1 MNPDLEK
8 RVPREILA
16 ELIEEGTEAFRGI
29 LEKLFNVAM
38 QLERSEFLGAE
49 AYERTASRRGYRNG
63 FKGKRIQTR
72 VGELRL
78 EIPQVRGLS
87 FYPKS
92 LERGC
97 RSEKALKLAIA
108 EMYVMGVSTRKVT
121 EVTEQLC
128 GLEISATQVS
138 RVAGML
144 DEELEEFRNRELGFC
159 VYPIVYLDAHYE
171 KVRKGGRVQDV
182 AILKA
187 LGVNRFG
194 TREVLGL
201 SARLSEAEV
210 HWREFMAELQK
221 RGLKGVELFVSDDH
235 SGLKAA
241 RRAVYPSVPW
251 NRCQFHLSQNAQQY
265 ARRRQDRQRIAQAL
279 RDIFNAPS
287 REDAE
292 ELKGKVIKKFEK
304 SAPEFVSWLEDNVD
318 EGLTVFDFPRSWWR
332 RIRTINGLERLNRE
346 IRRRTRVVGIFPNEA
361 SALRLISAVLAEI
374 HEEWLTGRQYLNL
387 AGWKKQLEE
396 SFPTGPKGNYRK
408 TVA

>member
-72 VGELRL
+72 VGELHL
-78 EIPQVRGLS
+78 EIPQVRGLR

-121 EVTEQLC
+121 EITEQLC

-144 DEELEEFRNRELGFC
+144 DEELEEFRSRELGE
-159 VYPIVYLDAHYE
+159 YPIVYLDAHYE
-171 KVRKGGRVQDV
+171 KVRRGGRVQDV

-187 LGVNRFG
+187 IGVNRFR

-201 SARLSEAEV
+201 SARISEAEV
-210 HWREFMAELQK
+210 HWRGFLGDLHK
-221 RGLKGVELFVSDDH
+221 RGLRGVELFVSDDH
-235 SGLKAA
+235 EGLKAA

-251 NRCQFHLSQNAQQY
+251 NRCQFHLSKNAQQY
-265 ARRRQDRQRIAQAL
+265 ARRKEDKPRIAQAM
-279 RDIFNAPS
+279 RDIFDAPS
-287 REDAE
+287 REDTE
-292 ELKGKVIKKFEK
+292 ELKGKVVKKFEK
-304 SAPEFVSWLEDNVD
+304 IAPEFVSWLEDNLD

-332 RIRTINGLERLNRE
+332 RIRTINGLERLHRE
-346 IRRRTRVVGIFPNEA
+346 IRRRTRVVGIFPHEA

-374 HEEWLTGRQYLNL
+374 HEEWLTDRQYLNL
-387 AGWKKQLEE
+387 AGWKKQVEQF
-396 SFPTGPKGNYRK
+396 FPTGPRGNYRK